1 MSTVKCDHCHLEF
14 DDSVMIKE
22 LAKEDDSLN
31 PNNTHYFCCK
41 GCQGVYHLLKNQ
53 NLDSFYEKLG
63 NKSIQPPIEAS
74 SDLNKF
80 DTQSFEKIYITSDS
94 NGYKKV
100 DLIIEGIH
108 CAACIWLNEK
118 VLFNTYGIIDA
129 SINFTNNKAKIV
141 WDSDKIA
148 LSQIIEKIRSI
159 GYNAYAYNSKIAD
172 EKASLAKRDYFI
184 RMMVAVFATM
194 NIMMLSVAKYTGFF
208 TGITEEVKQLIHLG
222 EFILSTPV
230 LFYSGW
236 IFYRGAYYGLRNRIL
251 NMDFLVSSGA
261 TLTYIYSLFILFGA
275 KGESYFDSVSMII
288 TFVLVGKYLEVLGKK
303 SAVDTLDT
311 IKSQIPLET
320 TIIKDG
326 KRVEI
331 AVEDINIGDIVELK
345 TGDKACV
352 DGIITKGESSF
363 DESSITG
370 ESLPIYKKIDDVVF
384 SGTLNQD
391 SPIEYKV
398 TKSYKDSTLNS
409 IVTLLEDSLSSKP
422 KIEHKANEI
431 SKSFSIGILSLSI
444 LTFMVWYFFGLDL
457 GFDYGSATHFEKS
470 FIVAISVIVIA
481 CPCALALATPI
492 ASLIGISELAKK
504 GLLFKEAKFIEE
516 LARADKLVVDKT
528 GTITNGK
535 LSVVKARVL
544 DDNIHKLN
552 LLYSL
557 VSSSSHPISISIKNY
572 LEENYKNLSLKDLN
586 EVKTIQAKGM
596 KAFYKNVENKEFVIL
611 GGNQKLMEEF
621 NIGYKLDTQNSVY
634 MFAIN
639 RRVIATF
646 ELRDEIK
653 EFAKEFV
660 TNIKNR
666 GIDVVML
673 TGDNENVANQVAKR
687 VGIKNVVANI
697 NPIEKAQYI
706 NKLKSEGNVVIMAGD
721 GVNDSVALSS
731 ANVAIAMGNG
741 ADISIAVSDIVL
753 LNNSLKSLNEA
764 FVISQKTYKFI
775 KQNLSISLLYNFI
788 TIPLAMAGFVMP
800 LVAALSMS
808 LSSLIVVA
816 NSLRIKGK

>member
-1 MSTVKCDHCHLEF
+1 MSKVKCNHCHLEF
-14 DDSVMIKE
+14 SESIMIKE
-22 LAKEDDSLN
+22 EELN
-31 PNNTHYFCCK
+31 FCCK
-41 GCQGVYHLLKNQ
+41 GCQGVYHLLHDQ
-53 NLDSFYEKLG
+53 NLDSFYDKLG
-63 NKSIQPPIEAS
+63 NRTIQPPLEVS

-80 DTQSFEKIYITSDS
+80 DTQSFEKIYVTEDE

-118 VLFNTYGIIDA
+118 VLYNTDGIIDA
-129 SINFTNNKAKIV
+129 NINFTNNKAKIV
-141 WDSDKIA
+141 WNSEKIA

-159 GYNAYAYNSKIAD
+159 GYNAFAYNSKVAD

-184 RMMVAVFATM
+184 RMMVAIFATM
-194 NIMMLSVAKYTGFF
+194 NIMMLSVGKYTGFF
-208 TGITEEVKQLIHLG
+208 TGITPEVKHLMNLG
-222 EFILSTPV
+222 EFILATPV

-236 IFYRGAYYGLRNRIL
+236 IFYRGAYYGLKNRIL
-251 NMDFLVSSGA
+251 NMDFLVSVGA
-261 TLTYIYSLFILFGA
+261 TFTYIYSVFILLGL

-320 TIIKDG
+320 TLIKDG
-326 KRVEI
+326 KKVEVS
-331 AVEDINIGDIVELK
+331 VEDVQIGDIVELK
-345 TGDKACV
+345 TGDKASV

-363 DESSITG
+363 DESSISG
-370 ESLPIYKKIDDVVF
+370 ESLPIYKKVNDVIF

-391 SPIEYKV
+391 SLVQYRV
-398 TKSYKDSTLNS
+398 TKTFKDSTLNS
-409 IVTLLEDSLSSKP
+409 IVTLLEDSLASKP

-431 SKSFSIGILSLSI
+431 SKGFSLLILTLSI
-444 LTFMVWYFFGLDL
+444 LTFFVWYYFGIDL
-457 GFDYGSATHFEKS
+457 GFDYDGVNHFEKS

-516 LARADKLVVDKT
+516 LARTTKLVVDKT

-535 LSVVKARVL
+535 LSIVKAQIL
-544 DDNIHKLN
+544 DENIHKLD

-557 VSSSSHPISISIKNY
+557 LDSSTHPISISIKEY
-572 LEENYKNLSLKDLN
+572 LKNHYKDLN
-586 EVKTIQAKGM
+586 LKNLINVKTLQAKGM
-596 KAFYKNVENKEFVIL
+596 FAKYKNLEDKEFEIL

-621 NIGYKLDTQNSVY
+621 GIKYKFDSQNSVY
-634 MFAIN
+634 IFAIN
-639 RRVIATF
+639 KKVIATF
-646 ELRDEIK
+646 ELKDEIK
-653 EFAKEFV
+653 DFAKEFV
-660 TNIKNR
+660 SNSLKNN
-666 GIDVVML
+666 IDVIML
-673 TGDNENVANQVAKR
+673 TGDNENVANYVAKE
-687 VGIKNVVANI
+687 VGIKTVVANI
-697 NPIEKAQYI
+697 NPIQKAKYI
-706 NKLKSEGNVVIMAGD
+706 NKLKEEGHTVVMAGD

-731 ANVAIAMGNG
+731 ANVSIAMGNG

-753 LNNSLKSLNEA
+753 LNNSLESLNQA
-764 FVISQKTYKFI
+764 FIISRKTYKFI
-775 KQNLSISLLYNFI
+775 KQNLSISLIYNLV
-788 TIPLAMAGFVMP
+788 TIPLAMAGFVIP

>member
-1 MSTVKCDHCHLEF
+1 MPKVKCNHCHLEF
-14 DDSVMIKE
+14 DESVMIKE
-22 LAKEDDSLN
+22 QTLN
-31 PNNTHYFCCK
+31 FCCK
-41 GCQGVYHLLKNQ
+41 GCQGVYNLLQ
-53 NLDSFYEKLG
+53 DENLDSFYDKLG
-63 NKSIQPPIEAS
+63 NKTIQPPIEAS

-80 DTQSFEKIYITSDS
+80 DTQSFEKIYVSS
-94 NGYKKV
+94 NDDGYKEV

-118 VLFNTYGIIDA
+118 VLFNTDGIIDA
-129 SINFTNNKAKIV
+129 NINFTNNKAKII
-141 WDSDKIA
+141 WDSEKIA
-148 LSQIIEKIRSI
+148 LSKIIEKIRSI
-159 GYNAYAYNSKIAD
+159 GYNAFAYNSKIAD
-172 EKASLAKRDYFI
+172 EKASQAKRDYFI

-208 TGITEEVKQLIHLG
+208 TGITPEVKHLIHIG

-236 IFYRGAYYGLRNRIL
+236 IFYRGAYYGLKNRIL

-261 TLTYIYSLFILFGA
+261 SFTYIYSLFILFGA

-288 TFVLVGKYLEVLGKK
+288 TFVLVGKYLEVIGKK

-311 IKSQIPLET
+311 IKSQIPLEAT
-320 TIIKDG
+320 VIKDG
-326 KRVEI
+326 KRVEVS
-331 AVEDINIGDIVELK
+331 VEDISLGDIVELK
-345 TGDKACV
+345 TGDKASV
-352 DGIITKGESSF
+352 DGVIVSGESSF
-363 DESSITG
+363 DESSISG
-370 ESLPIYKKIDDVVF
+370 ESIPIYKKIDDVVL

-391 SPIEYKV
+391 SLVQYRVSK
-398 TKSYKDSTLNS
+398 TFKDSTLNS
-409 IVTLLEDSLSSKP
+409 IVTLLEDSLASKP

-431 SKSFSIGILSLSI
+431 SKGFSVAILSLSI
-444 LTFMVWYFFGLDL
+444 LTFLVWYFLGIDL
-457 GFDYGSATHFEKS
+457 GFDYDGVNHFEKS

-516 LARADKLVVDKT
+516 LARATKLVVDKT

-535 LSVVKARVL
+535 LSVVKARVM

-557 VSSSSHPISISIKNY
+557 LDSSSHPISISIKEY
-572 LEENYKNLSLKDLN
+572 LEKNYKNLTLKNL
-586 EVKTIQAKGM
+586 EEIKTLQAKGM
-596 KAFYKNVENKEFVIL
+596 LAKYKNVDDKEFEII

-621 NIGYKLDTQNSVY
+621 AIRYKFDSNNSVY
-634 MFAIN
+634 LFAIN
-639 RRVIATF
+639 KKVIATF
-646 ELRDEIK
+646 ELKDEIK
-653 EFAKEFV
+653 EYASEFV
-660 TNIKNR
+660 SNSIKN
-666 GIDVVML
+666 GIDVIML
-673 TGDNENVANQVAKR
+673 TGDNENVAKQVAKK
-687 VGIKNVVANI
+687 VGIKSVVANI
-697 NPIEKAQYI
+697 NPIQKAQYV
-706 NKLKSEGNVVIMAGD
+706 NKLKSEGHTVVMAGD

-731 ANVAIAMGNG
+731 ANVSVAMGNG

-764 FVISQKTYKFI
+764 FVISRKTYKFI
-775 KQNLSISLLYNFI
+775 KQNLSISLIYNLV
-788 TIPLAMAGFVMP
+788 TIPLAMAGFVIP

-808 LSSLIVVA
+808 LSSLLVVA